1 MVRRARGR
9 RFSFVFL
16 FFFFFYPLAFFFFW
30 LGRHFF
36 KFFFLLLLLL
46 LFSGVTVFYIAS
58 GIASLKWINLIGLYP
73 SFGSIYRVSPIFYFT
88 TGSHRIEFL
97 LLLLWL
103 RFFLFF
109 FVRKKKIFF
118 CFIPEALFFFF
129 NFKSFRKNVHF
140 LVQLEAS

>member
-109 FVRKKKIFF
+109 FVRKKNISF
-118 CFIPEALFFFF
+118 CFIPEALFFFLTS
-129 NFKSFRKNVHF
+129 NP
-140 LVQLEAS
+140 LEKMSIF